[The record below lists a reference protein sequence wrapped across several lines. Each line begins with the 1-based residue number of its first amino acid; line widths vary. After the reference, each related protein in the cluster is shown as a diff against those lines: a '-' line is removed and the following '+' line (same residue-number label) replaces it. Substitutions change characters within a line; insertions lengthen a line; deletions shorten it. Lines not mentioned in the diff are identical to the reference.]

1 MEAIKESVTQIVSPE
16 GKENEREKQFL
27 RRSKKKKK
35 KTIVG
40 KGTI

>member
-27 RRSKKKKK
+27 RRRN
-35 KTIVG
+35 KTMVG
-40 KGTI
+40 KGTT